1 MQQQFSNENILKHA
15 LAKGNKK
22 AFKYVMDYYFKKLC
36 AYALSLCH
44 DKDLA
49 EDIVQ
54 NVFLKLWRKKEG
66 ITKVNR
72 LSSFLYRSV
81 HNEFIDQY
89 RQTKEVMSLEKKHIE
104 GLSSLLE
111 EEKDEDLDRL
121 IEIVNEEIEN
131 LPKKCKKTFLL
142 SKKEGLTNFE
152 IADYLN
158 ISVKSVEAHITR
170 AYRILREKIKPF
182 DN

>member
-1 MQQQFSNENILKHA
+1 MQQQFSNENILKNA
-15 LAKGNKK
+15 LAKGNKE
-22 AFKYVMDYYFKKLC
+22 AFKYVMDNYFKKLC

-44 DKDLA
+44 DKNQA

-66 ITKVNR
+66 VTKVNR

-81 HNEFIDQY
+81 YNEFIDQY

-111 EEKDEDLDRL
+111 EEKDEDLDKL
-121 IEIVNEEIEN
+121 IKIVNEEIEY
-131 LPKKCKKTFLL
+131 LPEKCKKTFLL

-152 IADYLN
+152 IADYLD
-158 ISVKSVEAHITR
+158 ISVKSVEAHITK
-170 AYRILREKIKPF
+170 AYRILREKIKPPGY
-182 DN
+182 